1 MKNKKLPQPTPFEVV
16 SFNIEKMSND
26 ILYALAV
33 DVMIKSSTE
42 FFEKTPDHLTL
53 KEVLSKNKNLGNL
66 LLADSIMKEAL
77 MISA

>member
-26 ILYALAV
+26 IWYALAI
-33 DVMIKSSTE
+33 DVLIKLSAE

-66 LLADSIMKEAL
+66 LLTDSIMKEAL